1 MLEENNMQ
9 KKWLIRL
16 SSIIIIAGVLSLNLY
31 KGKST
36 SIPTIIKEYP
46 AGPIVLKIDWEL
58 EKSFQLQV
66 FYTTE
71 QNELF
76 NEEKSIRK
84 QITPNDKHIEIEL
97 PVEKIYRI
105 RLDYGSKPQRVIVK
119 NVEITG
125 DQYINFSNWTNYG
138 YMHMDKNKIHKEDNS
153 LELYSDQNDPY
164 MYYLHPFVLYKSEK
178 VSE

>member
-16 SSIIIIAGVLSLNLY
+16 SAIIIIAGVLSLNLY

-36 SIPTIIKEYP
+36 SIPTMIKEYP

-76 NEEKSIRK
+76 NEKKSIRK

-97 PVEKIYRI
+97 PIEQIYKI

-138 YMHMDKNKIHKEDNS
+138 YMHMDKNKIHRDDNS

>member
-1 MLEENNMQ
+1 MQ

-16 SSIIIIAGVLSLNLY
+16 LGAIIIIAGVLSLNLY

-36 SIPTIIKEYP
+36 SIPTMLKEYP

-76 NEEKSIRK
+76 NEKKSIRK